1 MSCPFISFLSLP
13 LILITSSPSCHFLSF
28 LSLHLHEDSKAVLF
42 LVLEYVNGGE
52 LFDRMKR
59 TGGGPGIASEE
70 FARRYFCQ
78 LLSGIDYCHG
88 KGKRITCNINIIPS
102 LLLIDPFPRF
112 FLVNIVF

>member
-1 MSCPFISFLSLP
+1 MILSPYRVFLFKCDDLTILSGMFCLFVSFPSL
-13 LILITSSPSCHFLSF
+13 CFL
-28 LSLHLHEDSKAVLF
+28 HVDSKAVLF
-42 LVLEYVNGGE
+42 LVLEFVNGGE

-88 KGKRITCNINIIPS
+88 KGS
-102 LLLIDPFPRF
+102 
-112 FLVNIVF
+112 